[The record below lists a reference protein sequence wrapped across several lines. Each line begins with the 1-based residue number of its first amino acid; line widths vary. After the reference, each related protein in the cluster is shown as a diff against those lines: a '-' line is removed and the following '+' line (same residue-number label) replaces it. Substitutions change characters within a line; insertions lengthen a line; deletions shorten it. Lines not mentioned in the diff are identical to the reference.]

1 MKQIADTASP
11 RFHASPAFAFM
22 DFSPLSA
29 SPPLKDSTNL
39 RNAEARGNLK
49 PVLAFVKKVRTDLR
63 GIEEH
68 RKELNWSGALPKTTP
83 LCKTT
88 MVSGREFCAGIE
100 GALVYRE
107 VLWLNLEALVRNA
120 RILQSLFLLLDI

>member
-11 RFHASPAFAFM
+11 RFHVSPAFAFM
-22 DFSPLSA
+22 DFVPFLLRRLS
-29 SPPLKDSTNL
+29 KIQRMEE

-100 GALVYRE
+100 GALV
-107 VLWLNLEALVRNA
+107 
-120 RILQSLFLLLDI
+120 